1 MLTVGVCVS
10 LTVFMSNV
18 TNGKVWLYW
27 GFIDEWHLS
36 TYSHLHYHTLLS
48 LSQFGSVLY
57 SFSSHSTARI
67 IYINTA
73 AYSGAVKTCLNKFKL
88 ADTWKCV
95 AVGIWLDIL
104 WPDCDICH
112 FTCIAF
118 FDDTIHS
125 VAGCNIPFTNDRI
138 CVSIHTL
145 MDYGHRHYKI
155 AWIDSFNTSEVK
167 WISKWRKNSIC

>member
-1 MLTVGVCVS
+1 MLTLGVCVS
-10 LTVFMSNV
+10 LTVFMSDV

-67 IYINTA
+67 IYINTT

-118 FDDTIHS
+118 LDDTIH
-125 VAGCNIPFTNDRI
+125 CWLQH
-138 CVSIHTL
+138 SIHEWPNMCL
-145 MDYGHRHYKI
+145 NPHINGLR
-155 AWIDSFNTSEVK
+155 TSALQNCLN
-167 WISKWRKNSIC
+167 WFI

>member
-1 MLTVGVCVS
+1 MIINIVELMLTLGVCVS
-10 LTVFMSNV
+10 LTVFMSDV

-118 FDDTIHS
+118 FDDTIVYIYIQLLAATFHS
-125 VAGCNIPFTNDRI
+125 RMTEY
-138 CVSIHTL
+138 VSQSTH
-145 MDYGHRHYKI
+145 
-155 AWIDSFNTSEVK
+155 
-167 WISKWRKNSIC
+167 